1 MINRVYVA
9 RLTADQTQAFDEGK
23 LYVGLHFDR
32 VYTYEQL
39 VKEYKMTKYISI
51 DDYMMDNAILSIGM
65 LKDSDWYWDITYYPI
80 DENNYL
86 LIVAICN

>member
-9 RLTADQTQAFDEGK
+9 KLTADQTQAFDEGK
-23 LYVGLHFDR
+23 LYVGLHWNS

-51 DDYMMDNAILSIGM
+51 DDYMTDNAILSMGM
-65 LKDSDWYWDITYYPI
+65 LKDSDWYWDITYYPL

>member
-1 MINRVYVA
+1 MTNRVYVA
-9 RLTADQTQAFDEGK
+9 RLTSDQTQAFDEGK
-23 LYVGLHFDR
+23 LYVGLHFNR

-39 VKEYKMTKYISI
+39 VKEYKMTKYLSI
-51 DDYMMDNAILSIGM
+51 DHYVMDNAILSIDM
-65 LKDSDWYWDITYYPI
+65 LKDSDWYWDITYYPL

>member
-1 MINRVYVA
+1 MQNRVYVV
-9 RLTADQTQAFDEGK
+9 RLTADQIQAFDEEK
-23 LYVGLHFDR
+23 LYVGLHWGS

-39 VKEYKMTKYISI
+39 VKEYKKTKYISI
-51 DDYMMDNAILSIGM
+51 DDYINDNAILSMGM

-80 DENNYL
+80 DEDNYL

>member
-9 RLTADQTQAFDEGK
+9 RLTPDQIQAFDEGK
-23 LYVGLHFDR
+23 LYVGLHWNS

-39 VKEYKMTKYISI
+39 VKEFKRTTYISL
-51 DDYMMDNAILSIGM
+51 DGYMKDNAILSMDM
-65 LKDSDWYWDITYYPI
+65 LKDGDWHYDITYYPL
-80 DENNYL
+80 DESNCL

>member
-1 MINRVYVA
+1 MTNRVYVA

-39 VKEYKMTKYISI
+39 VKEYKMTKYMSI
-51 DDYMMDNAILSIGM
+51 DDYMMTNAILSIGM
-65 LKDSDWYWDITYYPI
+65 LKDSDWHWDITYYPL

>member
-1 MINRVYVA
+1 MTNRVYVA
-9 RLTADQTQAFDEGK
+9 KLTADQTQAFDEGK

-51 DDYMMDNAILSIGM
+51 DDYMMDNAILSMDM
-65 LKDSDWYWDITYYPI
+65 LKDSDWYWDITYYPL

-86 LIVAICN
+86 FKIKYSS

>member
-9 RLTADQTQAFDEGK
+9 RLTPDQIQAFDEGK
-23 LYVGLHFDR
+23 LYVGLHWNS

-39 VKEYKMTKYISI
+39 VKEFKRTTYISL
-51 DDYMMDNAILSIGM
+51 DGYMKDNAILSMDM
-65 LKDSDWYWDITYYPI
+65 LKDGDWYWDITYYPL
-80 DENNYL
+80 DESNYL

>member
-9 RLTADQTQAFDEGK
+9 KLTADQTQAFDEGK
-23 LYVGLHFDR
+23 LYVGLHWNS

-39 VKEYKMTKYISI
+39 VKEYKMTKYLSI
-51 DDYMMDNAILSIGM
+51 DHYMMDNAILSMGM
-65 LKDSDWYWDITYYPI
+65 LKDSDWYWDITYYPL

>member
-9 RLTADQTQAFDEGK
+9 KLTPDQIQAFDEGK
-23 LYVGLHFDR
+23 LYVGLHWNS

-39 VKEYKMTKYISI
+39 VKEFKRTTYISL
-51 DDYMMDNAILSIGM
+51 DGYMKDNAILSMDM
-65 LKDSDWYWDITYYPI
+65 LKDGDWYWDITYYPL
-80 DENNYL
+80 DESNYL

>member
-9 RLTADQTQAFDEGK
+9 RLTADQTRAFDEGK

-39 VKEYKMTKYISI
+39 VKEYKMTKYMSI

-65 LKDSDWYWDITYYPI
+65 LKDSDWYWDITYYPL